1 MKIRGISVIRGLK
14 FAEGERMNLDRNMN
28 ILIAPNAFKHSLTA
42 AETALAIREGFMQSQ
57 LDCNC
62 ECFPIGDGGDG
73 TGELIIKKCDGQIV
87 NTKAHDALGREISA
101 PFGII
106 HEGKTAVIEMADASG
121 IRLLKREELNPLIA
135 TSFGTG
141 EQVKAALD
149 KGVKKIIVGMGGSA
163 TVDGGSGILKALG
176 IRFLN
181 KYKEELTR
189 LPESLTELDSID
201 VSQIDKR
208 ILNCEVIVLCDVDNL
223 LLGAKGAA
231 AMFGP
236 QKGASA
242 DDVKKLDAALGKLAQ
257 VAFEQTGRDMAEI
270 KYGGT
275 AGGAA
280 AGLYALLNAQLVNG
294 IEYFLELTNFE
305 ASLKKADLVVT
316 GEGSIDEQTLQGKGP
331 FGVAYR
337 AKLNGLPVIGLAGKV
352 PVEPD
357 ENLQKFFDVL
367 LAIGHQ
373 PCDLSVALA
382 ATANNLKRI
391 AFQLGNLL
399 AINKETSQ
407 RIASMAQAFK

>member
-1 MKIRGISVIRGLK
+1 
-14 FAEGERMNLDRNMN
+14 MN

-42 AETALAIREGFMQSQ
+42 EETALAIRDGFTQSQ
-57 LDCNC
+57 LDCDC

-73 TGELIIKKCDGQIV
+73 TGELIIKKCDGVIV
-87 NTKAHDALGREISA
+87 DTKAHDALGREISA
-101 PFGII
+101 PFGLI
-106 HEGKTAVIEMADASG
+106 HEGQTAVIEMADASG
-121 IRLLKREELNPLIA
+121 LRLLKREELKPLIA

-141 EQVKAALD
+141 EQMKVALD

-163 TVDGGSGILKALG
+163 TVDGGCGILMALG

-181 KYKEELTR
+181 KNKEELTG
-189 LPESLTELDSID
+189 LPGSLVELDSID
-201 VSQIDKR
+201 VSRIDKR
-208 ILNCEVIVLCDVDNL
+208 ILTCAVIVLCDVDNL
-223 LLGAKGAA
+223 LLGSKGAA

-236 QKGASA
+236 QKGASTE
-242 DDVKKLDAALGKLAQ
+242 DVKKLDAALGKLAQ
-257 VAFEQTGRDMAEI
+257 VAFEQTGKDMAEI

-280 AGLYALLNAQLVNG
+280 AGLYALLNAQLANG
-294 IEYFLELTNFE
+294 IEYFLDLTNFE
-305 ASLKKADLVVT
+305 ASLKKADLVIT

-337 AKLNGLPVIGLAGKV
+337 AKLKGLPVIGLAGRL
-352 PVEPD
+352 PAEPD

-382 ATANNLKRI
+382 ATSSNLKRT
-391 AFQLGNLL
+391 ALQLGNLL
-399 AINKETSQ
+399 AISKNTSQ
-407 RIASMAQAFK
+407 SIALVAQAFK